1 MLITYRDL
9 VFVAILPEGGGRE
22 PLLDE
27 GLAAVHDGATWD
39 QITDCFFLTG
49 VVEPARFQR
58 RTQDFGGGG
67 EQLPTAPPLP
77 KANTYLYISNLPF

>member
-9 VFVAILPEGGGRE
+9 VFVAILPEGRGRE

-39 QITDCFFLTG
+39 QITDCFLLTG
-49 VVEPARFQR
+49 VVEPARFCLALVFF
-58 RTQDFGGGG
+58 TSTSCNKFLTTPSLLGKI
-67 EQLPTAPPLP
+67 PL
-77 KANTYLYISNLPF
+77 YLSI